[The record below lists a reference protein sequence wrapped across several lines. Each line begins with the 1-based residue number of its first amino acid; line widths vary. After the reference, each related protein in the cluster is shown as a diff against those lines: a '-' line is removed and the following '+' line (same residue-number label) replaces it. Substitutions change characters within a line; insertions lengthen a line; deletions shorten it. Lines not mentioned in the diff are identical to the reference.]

1 MKSAGDFHNLGFNC
15 CESVLLGASEFLG
28 VTSELIPKIATGFGG
43 GIGHTGRICGAVTGA
58 VMALGIK
65 YGRTS
70 PQDKHTRDQL
80 YLKTENFL
88 KDVEKELG
96 SLNCIDL
103 IGVAL
108 NTEEGLRE
116 YRERNLKN
124 KCHKIIEKV
133 EEILKAYLKE

>member
-70 PQDKHTRDQL
+70 PQDIHTRDQL
-80 YLKTENFL
+80 YL
-88 KDVEKELG
+88 
-96 SLNCIDL
+96 
-103 IGVAL
+103 
-108 NTEEGLRE
+108 
-116 YRERNLKN
+116 
-124 KCHKIIEKV
+124 
-133 EEILKAYLKE
+133 